1 MSINPIVAQGGLA
14 AAIIVL
20 VKATITLLA
29 GLKFLTPEVAALW
42 SDYFNTV
49 IPVAAILIGAWWAA
63 KRTTPLSRPT
73 DVDGTPLTRP
83 DNAPA
88 LKELEGLQTE
98 AIKIDNAK
106 MKEITRGLT

>member
-1 MSINPIVAQGGLA
+1 MNINPIVAQGGLA

-29 GLKFLTPEVAALW
+29 GLKVLTPEIATLL

-63 KRTTPLSRPT
+63 KRTTPLDKPT
-73 DVDGTPLTRP
+73 DVDGIPLTRP
-83 DNAPA
+83 DNTPA
-88 LKELEGLQTE
+88 IIEMQNLQTE
-98 AIKIDNAK
+98 AIKIDRVK
-106 MKEITRGLT
+106 TKELDRGLT